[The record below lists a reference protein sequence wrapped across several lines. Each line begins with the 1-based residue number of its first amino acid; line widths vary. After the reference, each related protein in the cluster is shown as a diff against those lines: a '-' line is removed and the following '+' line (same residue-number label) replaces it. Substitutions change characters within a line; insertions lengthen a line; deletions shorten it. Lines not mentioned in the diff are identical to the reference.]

1 MWDRIA
7 GLLVSKRI
15 IALAIGAAVSLFAER
30 FGISQEAADQ
40 IRNVLIAWAAGDA
53 IRPTDNPF
61 YSRRFWMAMF
71 AAASAFLA
79 DRGILISPETMDSI
93 IWPIIAAILGDAARE
108 TMTLT
113 DKMQL
118 SEQKKKK

>member
-7 GLLVSKRI
+7 GLFVSKRI
-15 IALAIGAAVSLFAER
+15 IALAIGAFVSLMAER
-30 FGISQEAADQ
+30 LGLDQTTADQ

-61 YSRRFWMAMF
+61 YSRRFWIAVF
-71 AAASAFLA
+71 AAVSALLA
-79 DRGILISPETMDSI
+79 GKGILISPEVMDSI
-93 IWPIIAAILGDAARE
+93 IWPIIAAIIGDAARE

-113 DKMQL
+113 EKMEL
-118 SEQKKKK
+118 SEKGKK